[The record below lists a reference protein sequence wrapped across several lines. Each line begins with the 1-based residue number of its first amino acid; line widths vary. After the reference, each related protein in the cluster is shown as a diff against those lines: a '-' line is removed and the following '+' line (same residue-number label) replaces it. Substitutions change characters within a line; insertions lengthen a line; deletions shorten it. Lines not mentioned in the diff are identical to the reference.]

1 MSSRHQPEEPEA
13 IASFDSHYVSLLE
26 VLPMSTISAH
36 QPIRPAGRRGFT
48 LVELL
53 VVIAI
58 IATLIGMLL
67 PAVQSAREAA
77 RRTQCTN
84 NLRQCGLAIHNFT
97 SAKNVLPNSSR
108 PPSGANGRVSWTTR
122 VLPYMEDKALADAYD
137 FDPAGANWSSATAR
151 AGSGRSVPN
160 AVLVMTRIAML
171 ECPSDPE
178 GSQDYDGDPDPS
190 STSSGYGSGPAVVNA
205 NRTGFST
212 PGLFCA
218 TTDYSATTF
227 VDTRLSGKAD
237 VVAPG
242 AQKVVSSGTV
252 ASPAAA
258 GLLFKDY
265 DGRTKARMGQC
276 TDGLSK
282 TIALAESAGRPA
294 KYVRGKKVGA
304 FPTDRVNGGGWCRP
318 ASDFAFKGA
327 AADGSAV
334 GSAATQAINVTN
346 GENVT
351 TATFGG
357 TEYGKEGTGDPY
369 AFHLGLVNIVM
380 GDGSVRSVSDDVTIR
395 IFAAMV
401 TRAGGENVAD
411 SQ

>member
-1 MSSRHQPEEPEA
+1 MS
-13 IASFDSHYVSLLE
+13 VSLPTP
-26 VLPMSTISAH
+26 V
-36 QPIRPAGRRGFT
+36 RPPRRTGFT

-58 IATLIGMLL
+58 IATLIGLLL

-77 RRTQCTN
+77 RRTQCSN
-84 NLRQCGLAIHNFT
+84 SIRQCGLALHQFV
-97 SAKNVLPNSSR
+97 SAKGSLPNSSR
-108 PPSGANGRVSWTTR
+108 PPSGANGRVSWVTR
-122 VLPYMEDKALADAYD
+122 SLPYMEDRQLADSYD
-137 FDPAGANWSSATAR
+137 FDAAGANWSSATAR
-151 AGSGRSVPN
+151 AGSGRTVPN
-160 AVLVMTRIAML
+160 AVLVMTVIPHL
-171 ECPSDPE
+171 QCPSDPE
-178 GSQDYDGDPDPS
+178 GSGSYDGDPDTS
-190 STSSGYGSGPAVVNA
+190 STPSGYGSGPAAVNA
-205 NRTGFST
+205 DRSGFTT

-218 TTDYSATTF
+218 TTDYSPTTF
-227 VDTRLSGKAD
+227 VDNRLTGKAD

-242 AQKVVSSGTV
+242 SQKVVSSGTL
-252 ASPAAA
+252 ATTAAA
-258 GLLFKDY
+258 GLLYKDY
-265 DGRTKARMGQC
+265 DGRTKAKINQC

-294 KYVRGKKVGA
+294 KYVRGKKVGT

-334 GSAATQAINVTN
+334 GSSAVQAINVTN

-369 AFHLGLVNIVM
+369 SFHPGTINVLM
-380 GDGSVRSVSDDVTIR
+380 GDGSARSVSDDVEIR
-395 IFAAMV
+395 VFAAMV

-411 SQ
+411 PQ

>member
-1 MSSRHQPEEPEA
+1 MSIT
-13 IASFDSHYVSLLE
+13 IASSSSH
-26 VLPMSTISAH
+26 AH
-36 QPIRPAGRRGFT
+36 ARRGAFT

-58 IATLIGMLL
+58 IATLIGLLL

-77 RRTQCTN
+77 RRSQCSN
-84 NLRQCGLAIHNFT
+84 NLRQCGLAIHNFA
-97 SAKNVLPNSSR
+97 SAKGVLPNSSR

-122 VLPYMEDKALADAYD
+122 SLPYMEDRALSEAYD

-151 AGSGRSVPN
+151 AGSGKSVPN
-160 AVLVMTRIAML
+160 AVLVMSRIPML

-178 GSQDYDGDPDPS
+178 GSQDYDGDPDSS
-190 STSSGYGSGPAVVNA
+190 STPSGYGTGPAVVNGS
-205 NRTGFST
+205 RTGFST

-227 VDTRLSGKAD
+227 VDTRLAGKAL
-237 VVAPG
+237 VVAS
-242 AQKVVSSGTV
+242 ASQKAVSSGTV
-252 ASPAAA
+252 PNPAAA
-258 GLLFKDY
+258 GLMFKDY
-265 DGRTKARMGQC
+265 DGRTKAKMSQC

-282 TIALAESAGRPA
+282 TIALVESAGRPA
-294 KYVRGKKVGA
+294 KYVRGKKFGN

-318 ASDFAFKGA
+318 ASDLAFKGA
-327 AADGSAV
+327 ASDGSAV
-334 GSAATQAINVTN
+334 GSNAVQAINVTN

-357 TEYGKEGTGDPY
+357 TEYGKEGTSDPY
-369 AFHLGLVNIVM
+369 SFHPSLVNVVM
-380 GDGSVRSVSDDVTIR
+380 GDGSVRSVSDDVEIR

-401 TRAGGENVAD
+401 TRAGGESVAD
-411 SQ
+411 PQ

>member
-1 MSSRHQPEEPEA
+1 MS
-13 IASFDSHYVSLLE
+13 VSLPTP
-26 VLPMSTISAH
+26 V
-36 QPIRPAGRRGFT
+36 RPPRRAGFT

-58 IATLIGMLL
+58 IATLIGLLL

-77 RRTQCTN
+77 RRTQCSN
-84 NLRQCGLAIHNFT
+84 SIRQCGLALHQFV
-97 SAKNVLPNSSR
+97 SAKGSLPNSSR
-108 PPSGANGRVSWTTR
+108 PPSGANGRVSWVTR
-122 VLPYMEDKALADAYD
+122 SLPYMEDRQLADSYD
-137 FDPAGANWSSATAR
+137 FDAAGANWSSATAR
-151 AGSGRSVPN
+151 AGSGRTVPN
-160 AVLVMTRIAML
+160 AVLVMTVIPHL
-171 ECPSDPE
+171 QCPSDPE
-178 GSQDYDGDPDPS
+178 GSGSYDGDPDTS
-190 STSSGYGSGPAVVNA
+190 STPSGYGSGPAAVNA
-205 NRTGFST
+205 DRSGFTT

-218 TTDYSATTF
+218 TTDYSPTTF
-227 VDTRLSGKAD
+227 VDNRLTGKAD

-242 AQKVVSSGTV
+242 SQKVVSSGTL
-252 ASPAAA
+252 ATTAAA
-258 GLLFKDY
+258 GLLYKDY
-265 DGRTKARMGQC
+265 DGRTKAKINQC

-294 KYVRGKKVGA
+294 KYVRGKKVGT

-334 GSAATQAINVTN
+334 GSSAVQAINVTN

-369 AFHLGLVNIVM
+369 SFHPGTINVLM
-380 GDGSVRSVSDDVTIR
+380 GDGSARSVSDDVEIR
-395 IFAAMV
+395 VFAAMV

-411 SQ
+411 PQ

>member
-1 MSSRHQPEEPEA
+1 MS
-13 IASFDSHYVSLLE
+13 VSLPTP
-26 VLPMSTISAH
+26 V
-36 QPIRPAGRRGFT
+36 RPPRRTGFT

-58 IATLIGMLL
+58 IATLIGLLL

-77 RRTQCTN
+77 RRTQCSN
-84 NLRQCGLAIHNFT
+84 SIRQCGLALHQFV
-97 SAKNVLPNSSR
+97 SAKGSLPNSSR
-108 PPSGANGRVSWTTR
+108 PPSGANGRVSWVTR
-122 VLPYMEDKALADAYD
+122 SLPYMEDRQLADSYD
-137 FDPAGANWSSATAR
+137 FDAAGANWSSATAR
-151 AGSGRSVPN
+151 AGSGRTVPN
-160 AVLVMTRIAML
+160 AVLVMTVIPHL
-171 ECPSDPE
+171 QCPSDPE
-178 GSQDYDGDPDPS
+178 GSGSYDGDPDTS
-190 STSSGYGSGPAVVNA
+190 STPSGYGSGPAAVNA
-205 NRTGFST
+205 DRSGFTT

-218 TTDYSATTF
+218 TTDYSPTTF
-227 VDTRLSGKAD
+227 VDNRLTGKAD

-242 AQKVVSSGTV
+242 SQKVVSSGTL
-252 ASPAAA
+252 ATTAAA
-258 GLLFKDY
+258 GLLYKDY
-265 DGRTKARMGQC
+265 DGRTKAKINQC

-294 KYVRGKKVGA
+294 KYVRGKKVGT

-318 ASDFAFKGA
+318 ASDLAFKGA

-334 GSAATQAINVTN
+334 GSSAVQAINVTN

-369 AFHLGLVNIVM
+369 SFHPGTINVLM
-380 GDGSVRSVSDDVTIR
+380 GDGSARSVSDDVEIR
-395 IFAAMV
+395 VFAAMV

-411 SQ
+411 PQ

>member
-1 MSSRHQPEEPEA
+1 MSALHQTVSAPLGNHMSVTSRCSKVRGH
-13 IASFDSHYVSLLE
+13 
-26 VLPMSTISAH
+26 
-36 QPIRPAGRRGFT
+36 RGFT

-58 IATLIGMLL
+58 IATLIGLLL

-77 RRTQCTN
+77 RRSQCTN
-84 NLRQCGLAIHNFT
+84 NLKQAGLAIHNFA
-97 SAKNVLPNSSR
+97 SAKGILPNSSR

-122 VLPYMEDKALADAYD
+122 SLAYMEDKALAEAYD
-137 FDPAGANWSSATAR
+137 FDPTGANWSTATAR
-151 AGSGRSVPN
+151 AGSGKVVPN
-160 AVLVMTRIAML
+160 AVLVMTRIPML

-178 GSQDYDGDPDPS
+178 GSQDYDGDPDSS
-190 STSSGYGSGPAVVNA
+190 STASGYGSGPAVVNSG
-205 NRTGFST
+205 RTGFST

-227 VDTRLSGKAD
+227 VDTRLSGKAA
-237 VVAPG
+237 VVAP
-242 AQKVVSSGTV
+242 ASQKVVSSGTTP
-252 ASPAAA
+252 SFAAA
-258 GLLFKDY
+258 GLLSKDY
-265 DGRTKARMGQC
+265 DGRTKVKFGQC

-282 TIALAESAGRPA
+282 TIALVESAGRPA
-294 KYVRGKKVGA
+294 KYVRGKKFGA

-318 ASDFAFKGA
+318 ASDLAFKGA

-334 GSAATQAINVTN
+334 GSNAAQAINVTN

-357 TEYGKEGTGDPY
+357 SEYGKEGTSDPY
-369 AFHLGLVNIVM
+369 SFHPALVNVVM
-380 GDGSVRSVSDDVTIR
+380 GDGSVRSVSDDVTIQV
-395 IFAAMV
+395 FAAMV
-401 TRAGGENVAD
+401 TRAGGGLVAD

>member
-1 MSSRHQPEEPEA
+1 MSIA
-13 IASFDSHYVSLLE
+13 IPSSSSH
-26 VLPMSTISAH
+26 AH
-36 QPIRPAGRRGFT
+36 ARRNAFT

-58 IATLIGMLL
+58 IATLIGLLL

-77 RRTQCTN
+77 RRSQCSN
-84 NLRQCGLAIHNFT
+84 NLRQCGLAIHNFA
-97 SAKNVLPNSSR
+97 SAKGVLPNSSR

-122 VLPYMEDKALADAYD
+122 SLPYMEDRALSEAYD

-151 AGSGRSVPN
+151 AGSGKSVPN
-160 AVLVMTRIAML
+160 AVLVMSRIPML

-178 GSQDYDGDPDPS
+178 GSQDYDGDPDSS
-190 STSSGYGSGPAVVNA
+190 STPSGYGTGPAVVNGS
-205 NRTGFST
+205 RTGFST

-227 VDTRLSGKAD
+227 VDTRLAGKAL
-237 VVAPG
+237 VVAS
-242 AQKVVSSGTV
+242 ASQKAVSSGTV
-252 ASPAAA
+252 PNPAAA
-258 GLLFKDY
+258 GLMFKDY
-265 DGRTKARMGQC
+265 DGRTKAKMSQC

-282 TIALAESAGRPA
+282 TIALVESAGRPA
-294 KYVRGKKVGA
+294 KYVRGKKFGN

-318 ASDFAFKGA
+318 ASDLAFKGA
-327 AADGSAV
+327 ASDGSAV
-334 GSAATQAINVTN
+334 GSNAVQAINVTN

-357 TEYGKEGTGDPY
+357 TEYGKEGTSDPY
-369 AFHLGLVNIVM
+369 SFHPSLVNVVM
-380 GDGSVRSVSDDVTIR
+380 GDGSVRSVSDDVEIR

-401 TRAGGENVAD
+401 TRAGGESVAD
-411 SQ
+411 PQ

>member
-1 MSSRHQPEEPEA
+1 MSIVLSRLSSR
-13 IASFDSHYVSLLE
+13 
-26 VLPMSTISAH
+26 
-36 QPIRPAGRRGFT
+36 RPVVRGTAGFT

-58 IATLIGMLL
+58 IATLIGLLL

-77 RRTQCTN
+77 RRTQCSN
-84 NLRQCGLAIHNFT
+84 SIRQCGLAIHQFA
-97 SAKNVLPNSSR
+97 SAKSVLPNSSR
-108 PPSGANGRVSWTTR
+108 PPSGANGRVSWVTR
-122 VLPYMEDKALADAYD
+122 SLPYMEDKQLSDAYD
-137 FDPAGANWSSATAR
+137 FDPAGANWSTATAR
-151 AGSGRSVPN
+151 AGSGKTVPN
-160 AVLVMTRIAML
+160 AVLVMTQIPHL
-171 ECPSDPE
+171 QCPSDPE
-178 GSQDYDGDPDPS
+178 GAQTYDGDPDSS
-190 STSSGYGSGPAVVNA
+190 STPSGYGSGPAAVNGDRSGFA
-205 NRTGFST
+205 TTGQ
-212 PGLFCA
+212 FCA

-227 VDTRLSGKAD
+227 VDSRLSGKAD
-237 VVAPG
+237 VVA
-242 AQKVVSSGTV
+242 AFSQKIISSGTV
-252 ASPAAA
+252 SSPAAA

-265 DGRTKARMGQC
+265 DGRTKAKIGQC

-294 KYVRGKKVGA
+294 KYVRGKKVGT

-327 AADGSAV
+327 AADGSEV
-334 GSAATQAINVTN
+334 GSSAGQAINVTN

-369 AFHLGLVNIVM
+369 SFHPGTVSVLM
-380 GDGSVRSVSDDVTIR
+380 GDGSVRSVGDEVEIR
-395 IFAAMV
+395 VFAAMV
-401 TRAGGENVAD
+401 TRAGGEMVSD

>member
-1 MSSRHQPEEPEA
+1 MS
-13 IASFDSHYVSLLE
+13 VSLPTP
-26 VLPMSTISAH
+26 V
-36 QPIRPAGRRGFT
+36 RPPRRTGFT

-58 IATLIGMLL
+58 IATLIGLLL

-77 RRTQCTN
+77 RRTQCSN
-84 NLRQCGLAIHNFT
+84 SIRQCGLALHQFV
-97 SAKNVLPNSSR
+97 SAKGSLPNSSR
-108 PPSGANGRVSWTTR
+108 PPSGANGRVSWVTR
-122 VLPYMEDKALADAYD
+122 SLPYMEDRQLADSYD
-137 FDPAGANWSSATAR
+137 FDAAGANWSSATAR
-151 AGSGRSVPN
+151 AGSGRTVPN
-160 AVLVMTRIAML
+160 AVLVMTVIPHL
-171 ECPSDPE
+171 QCPSDPE
-178 GSQDYDGDPDPS
+178 GSGSYDGDPDTS
-190 STSSGYGSGPAVVNA
+190 STPSGYGSGPAAVNA
-205 NRTGFST
+205 DRSGFTT

-218 TTDYSATTF
+218 TTDYSPTTF
-227 VDTRLSGKAD
+227 VDNRLTGKAD

-242 AQKVVSSGTV
+242 SQKVVSSGTL
-252 ASPAAA
+252 ATTAAA
-258 GLLFKDY
+258 GLLYKDY
-265 DGRTKARMGQC
+265 DGRTKAKINQC

-294 KYVRGKKVGA
+294 KYVRGKKVGT

-318 ASDFAFKGA
+318 ASDLAFKGA

-334 GSAATQAINVTN
+334 GSSAVQAINVTN

-369 AFHLGLVNIVM
+369 SFHPGTINVLM
-380 GDGSVRSVSDDVTIR
+380 GDGSARSVSDDVEIR
-395 IFAAMV
+395 VFAAMV

-411 SQ
+411 QQ

>member
-1 MSSRHQPEEPEA
+1 MS
-13 IASFDSHYVSLLE
+13 VSLPTP
-26 VLPMSTISAH
+26 V
-36 QPIRPAGRRGFT
+36 RPPRRTGFT

-58 IATLIGMLL
+58 IATLIGLLL

-77 RRTQCTN
+77 RRTQCSN
-84 NLRQCGLAIHNFT
+84 SIRQCGLALHQFV
-97 SAKNVLPNSSR
+97 SAKGSLPNSSR
-108 PPSGANGRVSWTTR
+108 PPSGANGRVSWVTR
-122 VLPYMEDKALADAYD
+122 SLPYMEDRQLADSYD
-137 FDPAGANWSSATAR
+137 FDAAGANWSSATAR
-151 AGSGRSVPN
+151 AGSGRTVPN
-160 AVLVMTRIAML
+160 AVLVMTVIPHL
-171 ECPSDPE
+171 QCPSDPE
-178 GSQDYDGDPDPS
+178 GSGSYDGDPDTS
-190 STSSGYGSGPAVVNA
+190 STPSGYGSGPAAVNA
-205 NRTGFST
+205 DRSGFTT

-218 TTDYSATTF
+218 TTDYSPTTF
-227 VDTRLSGKAD
+227 VDNRLTGKAD

-242 AQKVVSSGTV
+242 SQKVVSSGTL
-252 ASPAAA
+252 ATTAAA
-258 GLLFKDY
+258 GLLYKDY
-265 DGRTKARMGQC
+265 DGRTKAKINQC

-294 KYVRGKKVGA
+294 KYVRGKKVGT

-334 GSAATQAINVTN
+334 GSSAVQAINVTN

-369 AFHLGLVNIVM
+369 SFHPGTINVLM
-380 GDGSVRSVSDDVTIR
+380 GDGSARSVSDDVEIR
-395 IFAAMV
+395 VFAAMV

-411 SQ
+411 QQ

>member
-1 MSSRHQPEEPEA
+1 MS
-13 IASFDSHYVSLLE
+13 VSLPTP
-26 VLPMSTISAH
+26 V
-36 QPIRPAGRRGFT
+36 RPPRRTGFT

-58 IATLIGMLL
+58 IATLIGLLL

-77 RRTQCTN
+77 RRTQCSN
-84 NLRQCGLAIHNFT
+84 SIRQCGLALHQFV
-97 SAKNVLPNSSR
+97 SAKGSLPNSSR
-108 PPSGANGRVSWTTR
+108 PPSGANGRVSWVTR
-122 VLPYMEDKALADAYD
+122 SLPYMEDRQLADSYD
-137 FDPAGANWSSATAR
+137 FDAAGANWSSATAR
-151 AGSGRSVPN
+151 AGSGRTVPN
-160 AVLVMTRIAML
+160 AVLVMTVIPHL
-171 ECPSDPE
+171 QCPSDPE
-178 GSQDYDGDPDPS
+178 GSGSYDGDPDTS
-190 STSSGYGSGPAVVNA
+190 STPSGYGSGPAAVNA
-205 NRTGFST
+205 DRSGFTT

-218 TTDYSATTF
+218 TTDYSPTTF
-227 VDTRLSGKAD
+227 VDNRLTGKAD

-242 AQKVVSSGTV
+242 SQKVVSSGTL
-252 ASPAAA
+252 ATTAAA
-258 GLLFKDY
+258 GLLYKDY
-265 DGRTKARMGQC
+265 DGRTKAKINQC

-294 KYVRGKKVGA
+294 KYVRGKKVGT

-334 GSAATQAINVTN
+334 GSSAVQAINVTN

-369 AFHLGLVNIVM
+369 SFHPGTINVLM
-380 GDGSVRSVSDDVTIR
+380 GDGSARSVSDDVESR
-395 IFAAMV
+395 VFAAMV

-411 SQ
+411 PQ

>member
-1 MSSRHQPEEPEA
+1 MS
-13 IASFDSHYVSLLE
+13 VSLPTP
-26 VLPMSTISAH
+26 V
-36 QPIRPAGRRGFT
+36 RPPRRAGFT

-58 IATLIGMLL
+58 IATLIGLLL

-77 RRTQCTN
+77 RRTQCSN
-84 NLRQCGLAIHNFT
+84 SIRQCGLALHQFV
-97 SAKNVLPNSSR
+97 SAKGSLPNSSR
-108 PPSGANGRVSWTTR
+108 PPSGANGRVSWVTR
-122 VLPYMEDKALADAYD
+122 SLPYMEDRQLADSYD
-137 FDPAGANWSSATAR
+137 FDAAGANWSSATAR
-151 AGSGRSVPN
+151 AGSGRTVPN
-160 AVLVMTRIAML
+160 AVLVMTVIPHL
-171 ECPSDPE
+171 QCPSDPE
-178 GSQDYDGDPDPS
+178 GSGSYDGDPDTS
-190 STSSGYGSGPAVVNA
+190 STPSGYGSGPAAVNA
-205 NRTGFST
+205 DRSGFTT

-218 TTDYSATTF
+218 TTDYSPTTF
-227 VDTRLSGKAD
+227 VDNRLTGKAD

-242 AQKVVSSGTV
+242 SQKVVSSGTV
-252 ASPAAA
+252 ATTAAA
-258 GLLFKDY
+258 GLLYKDY
-265 DGRTKARMGQC
+265 DGRTKAKINQC

-294 KYVRGKKVGA
+294 KYVRGKKVGT

-334 GSAATQAINVTN
+334 GSSAVQAINVTN

-369 AFHLGLVNIVM
+369 SFHPGTINVLM
-380 GDGSVRSVSDDVTIR
+380 GDGSARSVSDDVEIR
-395 IFAAMV
+395 VFAAMV

-411 SQ
+411 QQ